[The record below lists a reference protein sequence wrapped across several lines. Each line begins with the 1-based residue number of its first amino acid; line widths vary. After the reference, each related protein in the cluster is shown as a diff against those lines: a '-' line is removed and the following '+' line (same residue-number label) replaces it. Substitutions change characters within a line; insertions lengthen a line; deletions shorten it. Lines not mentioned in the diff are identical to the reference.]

1 MTASIPEETHFRLA
15 ELQEFTASV
24 DPVWQWLVVMGAGAI
39 PFVESYGAG
48 PLGIVV
54 GMFPILA
61 VIAAIVGNIVSMTV
75 VVLATGGARDRL
87 AKRDTEQSPRRQR
100 FLRAFDKWGV
110 AGVSLLGQT
119 ILPSQITSAMMVGIG
134 ADKKRVII
142 WQIISIILWGIAFG
156 VLAWLAVSALR
167 G

>member
-1 MTASIPEETHFRLA
+1 MLA
-15 ELQEFTASV
+15 DLQEFTASV

-48 PLGIVV
+48 PIGIVV
-54 GMFPILA
+54 GVIPVVA
-61 VIAAIVGNIVSMTV
+61 VLAAIVGNIASMAV
-75 VVLATGGARDRL
+75 IVLATGGARDRL
-87 AKRDTEQSPRRQR
+87 TKPDKEVSPRRQR

-134 ADKKRVII
+134 ASKQRVIF
-142 WQIISIILWGIAFG
+142 WQIISIILWGVGFG
-156 VLAWLAVSALR
+156 ILAWLAVSALQ

>member
-1 MTASIPEETHFRLA
+1 MLA
-15 ELQEFTASV
+15 DLQEFTASV

-48 PLGIVV
+48 PLGIVAGV
-54 GMFPILA
+54 LPLVAIL
-61 VIAAIVGNIVSMTV
+61 AAIVGNIVSMTV
-75 VVLATGGARDRL
+75 IVLATGGARDRL
-87 AKRDTEQSPRRQR
+87 RKADAEVSPRKQR

-134 ADKKRVII
+134 ASRQRVIV
-142 WQIISIILWGIAFG
+142 WQVVSIIVWGVAFG
-156 VLAWLAVSALR
+156 VLAWLAVSALTA
-167 G
+167 

>member
-1 MTASIPEETHFRLA
+1 MLA
-15 ELQEFTASV
+15 DLQEFTASV

-54 GMFPILA
+54 GVIPVVAI
-61 VIAAIVGNIVSMTV
+61 IAAIVGNIASMTV
-75 VVLATGGARDRL
+75 IVLATGSARDRL
-87 AKRDTEQSPRRQR
+87 TAQKEASPRRQR

-134 ADKKRVII
+134 ADKKRVIF
-142 WQIISIILWGIAFG
+142 WQVISIILWGIAFG

-167 G
+167 S

>member
-1 MTASIPEETHFRLA
+1 MLA

-54 GMFPILA
+54 GVIPVVAI
-61 VIAAIVGNIVSMTV
+61 IAAIVGNIVSMTV
-75 VVLATGGARDRL
+75 IVLATGGARDRL
-87 AKRDTEQSPRRQR
+87 TKQQEPSPRRQR

-134 ADKKRVII
+134 ADKKRVIV
-142 WQIISIILWGIAFG
+142 WQVISIILWGIAFG